1 VNELAEELLIML
13 KRVLFYDLLIS
24 ISVFI
29 IAYSLFRNY
38 CLYILIGIIAAA
50 FNFFLN
56 SVSTNFIF
64 SNQQQNYK
72 IYMTISSFI
81 RVAIVCTIG
90 ILLYNY
96 NEASII
102 PFLIGYSLHFLAVI
116 IGSLKIKN

>member
-1 VNELAEELLIML
+1 LAEELLIML